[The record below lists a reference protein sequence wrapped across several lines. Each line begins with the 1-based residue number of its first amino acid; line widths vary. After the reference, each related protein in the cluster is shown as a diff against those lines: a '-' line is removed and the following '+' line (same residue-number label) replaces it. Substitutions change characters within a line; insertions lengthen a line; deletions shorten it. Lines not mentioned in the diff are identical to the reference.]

1 MPEIS
6 SKNVCD
12 QNYGKILTDLSTSL
26 SITKRVKM
34 LSLTFE
40 SARICNFELGTA
52 GAVPGQKNP

>member
-1 MPEIS
+1 
-6 SKNVCD
+6 V
-12 QNYGKILTDLSTSL
+12 

-40 SARICNFELGTA
+40 SARNCNFELGTA